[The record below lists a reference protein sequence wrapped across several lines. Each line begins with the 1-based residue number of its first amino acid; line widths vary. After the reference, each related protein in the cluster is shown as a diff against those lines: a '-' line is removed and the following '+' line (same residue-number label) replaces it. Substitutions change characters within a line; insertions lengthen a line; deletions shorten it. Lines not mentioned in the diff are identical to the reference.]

1 MRNVKK
7 ILAVFIVIVLVFGIG
22 CLIKEGFNYG
32 VEYKAVTEIKFM
44 LGEVLNIEEVNSIVN
59 EAFNGKEVKVQKVGY
74 FDDSVNISV
83 VEPTDEEIQSLIDKF
98 NKRYNQNNDMDSL
111 NMVKTGNITFMEIV
125 KPYVFPVI
133 LVLVL
138 IAIYMGIRFRNQGV
152 VKVIL
157 IPLFATLI
165 VEALYFS
172 AIAILQTPITIWT
185 MPIALGL
192 MIVTLT
198 LYAYKFEK
206 NI

>member
-98 NKRYNQNNDMDSL
+98 NKKYNQNNDMDSL

>member
-7 ILAVFIVIVLVFGIG
+7 ILAVFIVIILVFGIF
-22 CLIKEGFNYG
+22 CFIKDGFNYG
-32 VEYKAVTEIKFM
+32 IEYKAVTEIKFM
-44 LGEVLNIEEVNSIVN
+44 LGEVLNIGEVNSIVN
-59 EAFNGKEVKVQKVGY
+59 EAFNEKEVKVQKVGY

-83 VEPTDEEIQSLIDKF
+83 VEPTDEEIQTLIDKF

-111 NMVKTGNITFMEIV
+111 NMVKTGDITIMEIV
-125 KPYVFPVI
+125 KPYVIPVI
-133 LVLVL
+133 LVLALV
-138 IAIYMGIRFRNQGV
+138 AIYMGIRFKNQGV
-152 VKVIL
+152 VKIVL
-157 IPLFATLI
+157 VPLFATLI
-165 VEALYFS
+165 VEGLYFS